1 MVHAQ
6 WFPVDNIGGYVPH
19 GFRGRRGSVNNQV
32 SSSLITPRTTKAL
45 GMEPMNVLAR
55 ASLPEHLRQSDVG
68 HLLETIIEFRIQYL
82 HHFLLM
88 QLNIPRSLS
97 TMMGHRHPHFRK
109 IACLTAIV

>member
-1 MVHAQ
+1 MLVAVCPMASEAAMVLQ
-6 WFPVDNIGGYVPH
+6 K
-19 GFRGRRGSVNNQV
+19 NNQV
-32 SSSLITPRTTKAL
+32 SSSLTTLRTTKAL

-97 TMMGHRHPHFRK
+97 TMMGHRHPHFRN